1 MVMSIN
7 TEKVFDKTPHTFM
20 IKSLQQVGIGR
31 TYLNSIKA
39 IYDKPTTNI
48 LQGERF
54 SIGKDVDSHPF
65 IQHRFWSPSH
75 GNQRGNRNK
84 GIQIGKEVAK
94 LLISADDMK
103 IYIENPKCATR
114 KPLELINEFNNTQK
128 SLTFL
133 HTNIEREIKQ
143 FHVSLHWRE

>member
-1 MVMSIN
+1 MSIN

-54 SIGKDVDSHPF
+54 SIG
-65 IQHRFWSPSH
+65 
-75 GNQRGNRNK
+75 NK
-84 GIQIGKEVAK
+84 ARMLTLTLLFNIDFEVLAMAIREEIETKEYK
-94 LLISADDMK
+94 LEK
-103 IYIENPKCATR
+103 K
-114 KPLELINEFNNTQK
+114 
-128 SLTFL
+128 
-133 HTNIEREIKQ
+133 
-143 FHVSLHWRE
+143 